1 MTEVALTLFEGVE
14 GRRVR
19 VFRVALVV
27 IHRRRQRFD
36 VCHVGPV
43 EEEHWLGG
51 RDLASACPVSAVV
64 MVVLVVTFTAVN
76 LQGRLLGG
84 DTASH

>member
-19 VFRVALVV
+19 VFRIALVV

-36 VCHVGPV
+36 VCNVGPV
-43 EEEHWLGG
+43 EEEHWMGVIWP
-51 RDLASACPVSAVV
+51 APV
-64 MVVLVVTFTAVN
+64 L
-76 LQGRLLGG
+76 
-84 DTASH
+84 

>member
-19 VFRVALVV
+19 VFRIPLAV
-27 IHRRRQRFD
+27 IHHRRQRFD

-43 EEEHWLGG
+43 EEEHWM
-51 RDLASACPVSAVV
+51 AVIWPAPV
-64 MVVLVVTFTAVN
+64 L
-76 LQGRLLGG
+76 
-84 DTASH
+84 